1 MKIKKRDS
9 AAIIDALSSGVV
21 PRRGL
26 QYIMVGR
33 VEEVKQILRDLDNV
47 KEGASLVKFY
57 IGEFGTGK
65 SFIQGLIK
73 QVGLSKNFVVT
84 NADLSPEKRLYG
96 AEKAIL
102 LYTELIKNLSTS
114 TCPEGGALSVII
126 DKWISAL
133 QTKVMK
139 DKGYETIDFSDE
151 ALVSDVENEI
161 VKEVSKLDKLSGGY
175 DFARILTIY
184 YKGFIDGDLD
194 IQRKALRWIS
204 GEYGTRTEAKNDLG
218 VREIIDDS
226 NYYNYIKVMAQFV
239 RQIGYAGLVINF
251 DEAINLYKITHP
263 QAREKNYET
272 ILNMF
277 NDCLQG
283 NVEGLYI
290 TFAGTP
296 EFLEDERRGL
306 YSYGALRRRLE
317 LNRYE
322 TDEFRDLTQPVIKLS
337 PLSHE
342 DLFVLLQRIRDIHSF
357 HYKYKSDVSDDEL
370 KAFIIKEFSVPGAK
384 QYTTVGHI
392 VKRFIDALNILY
404 QNPDFDRRNIF
415 GDSVYG
421 EYEQVEENDNI
432 MDRFQVYKGR

>member
-1 MKIKKRDS
+1 M
-9 AAIIDALSSGVV
+9 
-21 PRRGL
+21 
-26 QYIMVGR
+26 
-33 VEEVKQILRDLDNV
+33 
-47 KEGASLVKFY
+47 
-57 IGEFGTGK
+57 
-65 SFIQGLIK
+65 
-73 QVGLSKNFVVT
+73 
-84 NADLSPEKRLYG
+84 
-96 AEKAIL
+96 
-102 LYTELIKNLSTS
+102 
-114 TCPEGGALSVII
+114 
-126 DKWISAL
+126 
-133 QTKVMK
+133 
-139 DKGYETIDFSDE
+139 
-151 ALVSDVENEI
+151 
-161 VKEVSKLDKLSGGY
+161 SKLDKLSGGY

-337 PLSHE
+337 PLAMKIYLSAAA
-342 DLFVLLQRIRDIHSF
+342 LRYSF
-357 HYKYKSDVSDDEL
+357 
-370 KAFIIKEFSVPGAK
+370 FS
-384 QYTTVGHI
+384 
-392 VKRFIDALNILY
+392 L
-404 QNPDFDRRNIF
+404 
-415 GDSVYG
+415 
-421 EYEQVEENDNI
+421 
-432 MDRFQVYKGR
+432 